1 MLLRSLL
8 LGTFALGSA
17 AMFLPRAESPADS
30 AAPGV
35 TRSEMQLITSLRA
48 LAQVPEGAATE
59 LPLRREVAAV
69 DAAPPVV
76 PVADDA
82 DEAAERM
89 IVTSSALNLRA
100 EPSSDA
106 EVLGR
111 LLEGDAVEVAG
122 RDGGWVEVATADGAT
137 GWAYSDY
144 LAVATQSPE
153 TGSGP

>member
-1 MLLRSLL
+1 
-8 LGTFALGSA
+8 
-17 AMFLPRAESPADS
+17 MFLPRAESPAEN
-30 AAPGV
+30 AATGV
-35 TRSEMQLITSLRA
+35 TRSEIELITSLRT
-48 LAQVPEGAATE
+48 LAQVPEGAGLE
-59 LPLRREVAAV
+59 EPLRREVAA
-69 DAAPPVV
+69 AETAPPVV
-76 PVADDA
+76 PPADNRG
-82 DEAAERM
+82 EGAERM

-100 EPSSDA
+100 APSSDA

-111 LLEGDAVEVAG
+111 LLEGDAVEVAS